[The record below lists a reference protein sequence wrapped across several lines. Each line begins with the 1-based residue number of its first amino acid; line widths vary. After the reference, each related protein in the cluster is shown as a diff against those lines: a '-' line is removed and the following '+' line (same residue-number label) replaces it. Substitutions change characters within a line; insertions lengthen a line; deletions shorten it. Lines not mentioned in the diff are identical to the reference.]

1 MTAGGVEEAAPTKR
15 STLGFTMSSLAG
27 FVVIRMAVLADSV
40 AALAV
45 AAEPTEL
52 SKEATKEQ
60 TFLRWLEREGADVSK
75 VVWPVRDAHGG
86 RKAMA
91 AVDVA
96 ADAAA
101 LAVPK
106 ALLMTPSA
114 AEAMWPC
121 RMVACRSCTCTGL
134 SAAEQPNS
142 SAAPY
147 VNPGL
152 TPPPAI
158 QTVNP

>member
-1 MTAGGVEEAAPTKR
+1 
-15 STLGFTMSSLAG
+15 
-27 FVVIRMAVLADSV
+27 MAVLADSV

-60 TFLRWLEREGADVSK
+60 AFLRWLEREGADVSK

-114 AEAMWPC
+114 AEASDIGEY
-121 RMVACRSCTCTGL
+121 MVLLTMMIEATCQVSVMKLLILIMEVFSHG
-134 SAAEQPNS
+134 
-142 SAAPY
+142 
-147 VNPGL
+147 
-152 TPPPAI
+152 I
-158 QTVNP
+158 IF